1 MSRRCTRGHFIPAT
15 ANTTTCHCTLTRRP
29 KRVPGARRP
38 LESDLWG
45 QGLTAVQRHS
55 IRTVPTVG
63 SYL

>member
-15 ANTTTCHCTLTRRP
+15 APTDACRCTLTRRP
-29 KRVPGARRP
+29 KRRPARWP
-38 LESDLWG
+38 LDTDLWG

-55 IRTVPTVG
+55 IRTVPIVG